1 MLARAIVNRFR
12 RGVKLMENNNGTKK
26 NKRVEAVFKIIEKV
40 AEKKAEALCI
50 GLLYEPEVPKKL
62 KRK

>member
-1 MLARAIVNRFR
+1 
-12 RGVKLMENNNGTKK
+12 MENNNGTKK